1 MIGLSVIGPEGPEI
15 VLIPATSRVQ
25 RMREAL
31 EAARHELTTVH
42 GLIATDR
49 PDLWDRQ
56 LAWEINVKNTLGL
69 IDAALIVVDDTDTG
83 L

>member
-1 MIGLSVIGPEGPEI
+1 MKCNNCPP
-15 VLIPATSRVQ
+15 RVVV
-25 RMREAL
+25 REAL

-56 LAWEINVKNTLGL
+56 LAFEINVQPTLGL
-69 IDAALIVVDDTDTG
+69 IDAALIG
-83 L
+83 LCDNDSGV